1 MYIQGGTMDL
11 NANTKIDDLLKEY
24 PFLMEVLIARSSKF
38 KLLEN
43 PIMRKTMGKVATLSQ
58 AASIG
63 GIDINVLLADIA
75 AEIKKRTGKDIE
87 VGAAQAGSAPVMDAD
102 ARQELLKDII
112 RDLHGGVEMS
122 ILKRRFHELIKDI
135 DPSEIAK
142 MEQRLM
148 ADGMPE
154 SEVKRLCDVHVEV
167 FKESL
172 SAQEAPAVPP
182 GHPLH
187 TYMLENR
194 AVEGIL
200 HELDHV
206 LAKLGDT
213 PDKAA
218 FATVQAS
225 LTKIIERLGG
235 IDLHYL
241 RKENQLFPVLE
252 VHGITGPS
260 QVMWALHDDIRI
272 AVKSAK
278 AGVRDAL
285 VPDVVNTLRYL
296 AKSLRDMVYKEEH
309 ILFPMAK
316 DLLTDVEWRKVRQ
329 GEEEIGYAW
338 IMPEQGW
345 TGGAGEAEEQEACV
359 SGTIRLDTGVMT
371 VEQVNM
377 MLKHLPMDVSFV
389 DENDEVRYYSA
400 TKDRIFP
407 RSPGVIGRK
416 VQNCHPPKSFAMV
429 QKIIDEFRAGRRD
442 KADFWIQM
450 KGRFLLIQYFAVRD
464 GKGTYTG
471 TLEVSQDVTDIR
483 KLEGQ
488 KRLLDWE

>member
-1 MYIQGGTMDL
+1 MDL
-11 NANTKIDDLLKEY
+11 NANTKIDDLLQEY
-24 PFLMEVLIARSSKF
+24 PFLMDYLASRSPKF
-38 KLLEN
+38 KLLESAV
-43 PIMRKTMGKVATLSQ
+43 MRKTVGKVATLAQ
-58 AASIG
+58 AAAIG
-63 GIDINVLLADIA
+63 GIDAGRLLSDIA
-75 AEIKKRTGKDIE
+75 AEIRKKTGTDVAVSAVKE
-87 VGAAQAGSAPVMDAD
+87 GGAPIMDAD
-102 ARQELLKDII
+102 ARQEVLKDIM
-112 RDLHGGVEMS
+112 RDLHAGVEMS
-122 ILKRRFHELIKDI
+122 VLKRRFHELIKDI

-148 ADGMPE
+148 DEGMPE

-172 SAQEAPAVPP
+172 SAQDAPVVPG
-182 GHPLH
+182 GHPVH

-194 AVEGIL
+194 AAEGIL

-206 LAKLGDT
+206 LAKLGDA
-213 PDKAA
+213 PDRTV
-218 FATVQAS
+218 FATHQPS
-225 LTKIIERLGG
+225 LAKLIERLSG

-272 AVKSAK
+272 ALKSAK
-278 AGVRDAL
+278 AGIRDAI
-285 VPDVVNTLRYL
+285 VPDVANTLRYL
-296 AKSLRDMVYKEEH
+296 SKSVRDMIYKEEH
-309 ILFPMAK
+309 ILFPMAT
-316 DLLTDVEWRKVRQ
+316 DLLTDAEWRKVRQ

-338 IMPEQGW
+338 ITPEQGW
-345 TGGAGEAEEQEACV
+345 TGGTGATPKQESMAE
-359 SGTIRLDTGVMT
+359 GTIGLDTGRMT
-371 VEQVNM
+371 IEQVNM
-377 MLKHLPMDVSFV
+377 MLKHMPVDISFV

-416 VQNCHPPKSFAMV
+416 VQNCHPPRSFAMV
-429 QKIIDEFRAGRRD
+429 QRILDEFRAGRRD

-464 GKGTYTG
+464 EKGTYKG

>member
-1 MYIQGGTMDL
+1 
-11 NANTKIDDLLKEY
+11 
-24 PFLMEVLIARSSKF
+24 
-38 KLLEN
+38 
-43 PIMRKTMGKVATLSQ
+43 
-58 AASIG
+58 
-63 GIDINVLLADIA
+63 
-75 AEIKKRTGKDIE
+75 
-87 VGAAQAGSAPVMDAD
+87 
-102 ARQELLKDII
+102 
-112 RDLHGGVEMS
+112 
-122 ILKRRFHELIKDI
+122 
-135 DPSEIAK
+135 
-142 MEQRLM
+142 
-148 ADGMPE
+148 
-154 SEVKRLCDVHVEV
+154 VEV

-172 SAQEAPAVPP
+172 SAQDAPVVPR

-187 TYMLENR
+187 TFMLENR
-194 AVEGIL
+194 AAEGIL
-200 HELDHV
+200 HELDHI
-206 LAKLGDT
+206 LAKLGDG

-218 FATVQAS
+218 FAKEQRS
-225 LTKIIERLGG
+225 LAKLIERLSEL
-235 IDLHYL
+235 DLHYL
-241 RKENQLFPVLE
+241 RKENQMFPVLE

-272 AVKSAK
+272 AIKSSK

-285 VPDVVNTLRYL
+285 IPDVVNTLRYL
-296 AKSLRDMVYKEEH
+296 VKSVRDMIYKEEH

-338 IMPEQGW
+338 IAPEQGW
-345 TGGAGEAEEQEACV
+345 TGEAGVATVENSEQE
-359 SGTIRLDTGVMT
+359 GTVRLDTGRMT
-371 VEQVNM
+371 IEQVNM
-377 MLKHLPMDVSFV
+377 MLKHMPVDISFV

-429 QKIIDEFRAGRRD
+429 QKILDEFRAGRRH

-464 GKGTYTG
+464 EKGAYKG
-471 TLEVSQDVTDIR
+471 TLEVSQDVTDIK

>member
-1 MYIQGGTMDL
+1 MDL
-11 NANTKIDDLLKEY
+11 NANTKIDDLLQEY
-24 PFLMEVLIARSSKF
+24 PFLMEYLVSRSPKF
-38 KLLEN
+38 KLLESAV
-43 PIMRKTMGKVATLSQ
+43 MRKTLGKVATLAQ

-63 GIDINVLLADIA
+63 GIDPGQLLKDIA
-75 AEIKKRTGKDIE
+75 AEINKRS
-87 VGAAQAGSAPVMDAD
+87 GADVVVRPEGGPGAPLKDAD
-102 ARQELLKDII
+102 ARQEVLKGIM

-122 ILKRRFHELIKDI
+122 ILKRRFHDLIKDI

-148 ADGMPE
+148 DEGMPE

-172 SAQEAPAVPP
+172 SAQDAPVVPP

-187 TYMLENR
+187 TFMRENR
-194 AVEGIL
+194 AAEGIL
-200 HELDHV
+200 HGLDHV
-206 LAKLGDT
+206 LAKLGYT
-213 PDKAA
+213 PDRVA
-218 FATVQAS
+218 FGKEQQS
-225 LTKIIERLGG
+225 LAKLIEQLGG
-235 IDLHYL
+235 INLHYL
-241 RKENQLFPVLE
+241 RKENQLFPILE
-252 VHGITGPS
+252 THGITGPS

-272 AVKSAK
+272 ALKSAT
-278 AGVRDAL
+278 AGIKNSQ

-296 AKSLRDMVYKEEH
+296 SKSVRDMIYKEEH

-316 DLLTDVEWRKVRQ
+316 DLLTDAEWQKARQ

-338 IMPEQGW
+338 VTPEQGW
-345 TGGAGEAEEQEACV
+345 IGAAPVQDNVAE
-359 SGTIRLDTGVMT
+359 GTIRLDTGQMT
-371 VEQVNM
+371 IEQVNM
-377 MLKHLPMDVSFV
+377 MLKHMPLDISFV

-416 VQNCHPPKSFAMV
+416 VQNCHPPKSFSMV
-429 QKIIDEFRAGRRD
+429 QKILDEFRAGRRH

-464 GKGTYTG
+464 EKGTYRG

-483 KLEGQ
+483 QLEGQ

>member
-1 MYIQGGTMDL
+1 MEL

-24 PFLMEVLIARSSKF
+24 PFLMEFLIARSPKF
-38 KLLEN
+38 KLLESAV
-43 PIMRKTMGKVATLSQ
+43 MRKTVGKVATVAQ

-63 GIDINVLLADIA
+63 NIEPAALLSDIA
-75 AEIKKRTGKDIE
+75 AEIRKLTGRDVAI
-87 VGAAQAGSAPVMDAD
+87 GSATAGSAPILDAD

-112 RDLHGGVEMS
+112 RDLHKGVEMTV
-122 ILKRRFHELIKDI
+122 LKHRFHELIKDI
-135 DPSEIAK
+135 DPSEIAR

-148 ADGMPE
+148 AEGMPE

-172 SAQEAPAVPP
+172 SAQDAPVVPP

-194 AVEGIL
+194 AAEGIL
-200 HELDHV
+200 HGLDHV
-206 LAKLGDT
+206 LARLGDA
-213 PDKAA
+213 PDKTA
-218 FATVQAS
+218 FE
-225 LTKIIERLGG
+225 KEREALAKLVEQLSA
-235 IDLHYL
+235 IDIHYL

-260 QVMWALHDDIRI
+260 QVMWALHDDIRV

-278 AGVRDAL
+278 AGVRDSL

-296 AKSLRDMVYKEEH
+296 AKSLRDMIYKEEH

-316 DLLTDVEWRKVRQ
+316 DLLTDAEWGKVRS

-338 IMPEQGW
+338 IRPEAGW
-345 TGGAGEAEEQEACV
+345 TTGTGEAVVREACIL
-359 SGTIRLDTGVMT
+359 GTVRLETGAMT

-377 MLKHLPMDVSFV
+377 MLKHMPVDISFV

-416 VQNCHPPKSFAMV
+416 VQNCHPPKSFNMV
-429 QKIIDEFRAGRRD
+429 QKILDEFRAGRRD

-450 KGRFLLIQYFAVRD
+450 KGRFLLIQYYAVRD
-464 GKGTYTG
+464 EKGAYRG

-488 KRLLDWE
+488 KRLLDWD

>member
-1 MYIQGGTMDL
+1 
-11 NANTKIDDLLKEY
+11 LKKY
-24 PFLMEVLIARSSKF
+24 PFLMEFLIARSPKF
-38 KLLEN
+38 KLLESAV
-43 PIMRKTMGKVATLSQ
+43 MRKTVGKVATVGQ
-58 AASIG
+58 AAAIG
-63 GIDINVLLADIA
+63 GVDAALLLAEIA
-75 AEIKKRTGKDIE
+75 AEIKRRAGRDVA
-87 VGAAQAGSAPVMDAD
+87 VGAARSESAPVRDAE
-102 ARQELLKDII
+102 ARHEILKGII
-112 RDLHGGVEMS
+112 RDLHQGVEMTV
-122 ILKRRFHELIKDI
+122 LKQRFHELIKDI

-148 ADGMPE
+148 AEGMPE

-172 SAQEAPAVPP
+172 SAQDAPVVPP

-194 AVEGIL
+194 AAEGIL

-206 LAKLGDT
+206 LARLGDA

-218 FATVQAS
+218 FVKLQPG
-225 LTKIIERLGG
+225 LVKIVERLAY

-260 QVMWALHDDIRI
+260 QVMWALHDDIRV

-296 AKSLRDMVYKEEH
+296 SKSMRDMVYKEEH

-316 DLLTDVEWRKVRQ
+316 DLLTDAEWGKVRQ

-338 IMPEQGW
+338 VRPEADWAAGSEAAKEQQPA
-345 TGGAGEAEEQEACV
+345 GAGAV
-359 SGTIRLDTGVMT
+359 RLDTGVMT
-371 VEQVNM
+371 LEQVNM
-377 MLKHLPMDVSFV
+377 LLKHMPVDVSFV

-400 TKDRIFP
+400 TKERIFP

-429 QKIIDEFRAGRRD
+429 QKILDEFRAGRRD

-464 GKGTYTG
+464 DKGAYRG
-471 TLEVSQDVTDIR
+471 TLEVSQDVTDIK

-488 KRLLDWE
+488 KRLLDWD

>member
-1 MYIQGGTMDL
+1 MDL

-24 PFLMEVLIARSSKF
+24 PFLMDFLIARSPKF
-38 KLLEN
+38 KLLESAV
-43 PIMRKTMGKVATLSQ
+43 MRKTVGKVATLSQ

-63 GIDINVLLADIA
+63 GIELSALLTGIA
-75 AEIKKRTGKDIE
+75 AEIRKQTGTD
-87 VGAAQAGSAPVMDAD
+87 VAVSAAKEESAPVVDAD

-112 RDLHGGVEMS
+112 RDLHKGVEMS
-122 ILKRRFHELIKDI
+122 ILKHRFHELIKDI

-148 ADGMPE
+148 AEGMPE

-172 SAQEAPAVPP
+172 SAQDAPVVPP
-182 GHPLH
+182 GHPVH

-194 AVEGIL
+194 AAEGIL
-200 HELDHV
+200 HDIDHV
-206 LAKLGDT
+206 LARLGDA
-213 PDKAA
+213 PDKTV
-218 FATVQAS
+218 FAKEQTALAKQV
-225 LTKIIERLGG
+225 ERLSG

-272 AVKSAK
+272 ALKSAK
-278 AGVRDAL
+278 AGIKDSL
-285 VPDVVNTLRYL
+285 VPDVVSTLRYL
-296 AKSLRDMVYKEEH
+296 SKSIRDMVYKEEH
-309 ILFPMAK
+309 ILFPMAT
-316 DLLTDVEWRKVRQ
+316 DLLTEAEWQRVRR

-338 IMPEQGW
+338 VKPEQGW
-345 TGGAGEAEEQEACV
+345 AGEAGAAPGRDSALE
-359 SGTIRLDTGVMT
+359 GTIRLDTGEMT
-371 VEQVNM
+371 VEQVNR
-377 MLKHLPMDVSFV
+377 MLKHMPVDVSFV

-429 QKIIDEFRAGRRD
+429 QKILDEFRAGRRN

-450 KGRFLLIQYFAVRD
+450 KGRFLLIQYFAMRD
-464 GKGTYTG
+464 EKGTYRG

>member
-1 MYIQGGTMDL
+1 MEL
-11 NANTKIDDLLKEY
+11 NANSKIDDLLKEY
-24 PFLMEVLIARSSKF
+24 PFLMEFLIARSPKF
-38 KLLEN
+38 KLLESSV
-43 PIMRKTMGKVATLSQ
+43 MRKTVGKVATVGQ
-58 AASIG
+58 VASIG
-63 GIDINVLLADIA
+63 GIDVAALLAEIA
-75 AEIKKRTGKDIE
+75 GEIKRRTGRDLT
-87 VGAAQAGSAPVMDAD
+87 VGDTKPASAAIWDAD
-102 ARQELLKDII
+102 TRQEVLKGII
-112 RDLHGGVEMS
+112 RDLHQGVEMTV
-122 ILKRRFHELIKDI
+122 LKRRFQELIRDI
-135 DPSEIAK
+135 DPSEIAR

-148 ADGMPE
+148 AEGMPE

-172 SAQEAPAVPP
+172 SAQDAPVVPQ

-194 AVEGIL
+194 AAEGIL

-206 LAKLGDT
+206 LAKLGDA

-218 FATVQAS
+218 FAPLQQS
-225 LTKIIERLGG
+225 LAKIVEQLGG
-235 IDLHYL
+235 IDLHFL

-260 QVMWALHDDIRI
+260 QVMWALHDDIRV
-272 AVKSAK
+272 ALKSATS
-278 AGVRDAL
+278 GVRNAV
-285 VPDVVNTLRYL
+285 VPDVASTLRYL
-296 AKSLRDMVYKEEH
+296 SKSMRDMIYKEER

-316 DLLTDVEWRKVRQ
+316 DLLTDAEWGRVRQ

-338 IMPEQGW
+338 VRPAADW
-345 TGGAGEAEEQEACV
+345 AAGEETPDQQPARA
-359 SGTIRLDTGVMT
+359 GTVRLDTGVLT

-377 MLKHLPMDVSFV
+377 LLKHMPVDISFV

-416 VQNCHPPKSFAMV
+416 VQNCHPPKSFSMV
-429 QKIIDEFRAGRRD
+429 QKILDEFRAGRRD

-450 KGRFLLIQYFAVRD
+450 KERFLLIQYFAVRD
-464 GKGTYTG
+464 EKGAYKG
-471 TLEVSQDVTDIR
+471 TLEVSQDVTEIR

-488 KRLLDWE
+488 KRLLDWD

>member
-1 MYIQGGTMDL
+1 MDL
-11 NANTKIDDLLKEY
+11 NANTKIDDLLQEY
-24 PFLMEVLIARSSKF
+24 PFLMEYLIARSPKF
-38 KLLEN
+38 KLLESAV
-43 PIMRKTMGKVATLSQ
+43 MRKTVGKVATVAQ

-63 GIDINVLLADIA
+63 GLDSGQLLKDIA
-75 AEIKKRTGKDIE
+75 AEITKRTGKD
-87 VGAAQAGSAPVMDAD
+87 VVVTPASGPDAPLKDAD
-102 ARQELLKDII
+102 ARQEVLKGIM

-148 ADGMPE
+148 DEGMPE

-172 SAQEAPAVPP
+172 SAQDAPNVPP
-182 GHPLH
+182 GHPVH
-187 TYMLENR
+187 TLMLENR
-194 AVEGIL
+194 AAEGIL
-200 HELDHV
+200 HELDHI
-206 LAKLGDT
+206 LAKLGDA

-218 FATVQAS
+218 FANEQQA
-225 LTKIIERLGG
+225 LAKFVERLSG

-272 AVKSAK
+272 ALKSAK
-278 AGVRDAL
+278 AGVKASL

-296 AKSLRDMVYKEEH
+296 SKSLRDMIYKEEH

-316 DLLTDVEWRKVRQ
+316 DLLTDAEWQKVRR

-338 IMPEQGW
+338 ITPEQGW
-345 TGGAGEAEEQEACV
+345 TGGAGAAPGQDSDAAGKV
-359 SGTIRLDTGVMT
+359 DLDTGQMT

-377 MLKHLPMDVSFV
+377 MLKHMPVDISFV

-429 QKIIDEFRAGRRD
+429 QKILDEFRAGRRH

-464 GKGTYTG
+464 EKGVYKG
-471 TLEVSQDVTDIR
+471 TLEVSQDVTEIK

>member
-1 MYIQGGTMDL
+1 MGL
-11 NANTKIDDLLKEY
+11 NANTKIDDLLKEF
-24 PFLMEVLIARSSKF
+24 PFLMEYLIARSPKF
-38 KLLEN
+38 KLLESAV
-43 PIMRKTMGKVATLSQ
+43 MRKTVGRVATVAQ
-58 AASIG
+58 AAVIG
-63 GIDINVLLADIA
+63 GIDPGRLLKDIA
-75 AEIKKRTGKDIE
+75 GEIKKRTGKD
-87 VGAAQAGSAPVMDAD
+87 VAVSAAREGNAPIMDAD
-102 ARQELLKDII
+102 ARQEVLKDIM
-112 RDLHGGVEMS
+112 RDLHAGVEMS

-135 DPSEIAK
+135 DPSEIAR

-148 ADGMPE
+148 DEGMPE

-172 SAQEAPAVPP
+172 SAQDAPVVPP

-187 TYMLENR
+187 TFMLENR
-194 AVEGIL
+194 AAEGIL
-200 HELDHV
+200 HGLDHV
-206 LAKLGDT
+206 LAKVGHA

-218 FATVQAS
+218 FEKEQQA
-225 LTKIIERLGG
+225 LAKLVEQLGD
-235 IDLHYL
+235 INLHYL
-241 RKENQLFPVLE
+241 RKENQLFPILE
-252 VHGITGPS
+252 TRGITGPS

-272 AVKSAK
+272 ALKSAR
-278 AGVRDAL
+278 AGIKNSQ
-285 VPDVVNTLRYL
+285 VPDVVSTLQYL
-296 AKSLRDMVYKEEH
+296 SKSIRDMIYKEEH

-316 DLLTDVEWRKVRQ
+316 DLLTDAEWRKARQ

-338 IMPEQGW
+338 ITPEQGW
-345 TGGAGEAEEQEACV
+345 TAGAVVPAAKDIAQEGAV
-359 SGTIRLDTGVMT
+359 RLDTGRMT

-377 MLKHLPMDVSFV
+377 MLKHMPVDISFV

-429 QKIIDEFRAGRRD
+429 QKILDEFRAGRRD

-450 KGRFLLIQYFAVRD
+450 KERFLLIQYFAVRD
-464 GKGTYTG
+464 EKGAYQG

>member
-1 MYIQGGTMDL
+1 MDL

-24 PFLMEVLIARSSKF
+24 PFLMEYLVSLSPKF
-38 KLLEN
+38 KLLESAV
-43 PIMRKTMGKVATLSQ
+43 MRKTVGKVATLSQ

-63 GIDINVLLADIA
+63 GIELSDLLKDIA
-75 AEIKKRTGKDIE
+75 AEIKKRTGADVAI
-87 VGAAQAGSAPVMDAD
+87 GSGKAEAAPVMDAD

-112 RDLHGGVEMS
+112 RDLHKGVEMS
-122 ILKRRFHELIKDI
+122 VLKHRFHELIKDI

-148 ADGMPE
+148 AEGMPE

-172 SAQEAPAVPP
+172 SAQDAPVVPP

-194 AVEGIL
+194 TVEGIL

-206 LAKLGDT
+206 LAKLGDA

-218 FATVQAS
+218 FAALQPGLA
-225 LTKIIERLGG
+225 KIVERLAD

-260 QVMWALHDDIRI
+260 QVMWALHDDIRV

-296 AKSLRDMVYKEEH
+296 AKALRDMVYKEEH

-316 DLLTDVEWRKVRQ
+316 DLLTDAEWQKVRR

-338 IMPEQGW
+338 ITPEQGW
-345 TGGAGEAEEQEACV
+345 TGGTGQAPTPEGGAA
-359 SGTIRLDTGVMT
+359 GTISLDTGVMT
-371 VEQVNM
+371 VEQVNR
-377 MLKHLPMDVSFV
+377 MLKHLPADVSFV

-416 VQNCHPPKSFAMV
+416 VQNCHPPKSFNMV
-429 QKIIDEFRAGRRD
+429 QKILDEFRAGRRD

-464 GKGTYTG
+464 DKGAYKG

-488 KRLLDWE
+488 KRLLDWD

>member
-1 MYIQGGTMDL
+1 MEL
-11 NANTKIDDLLKEY
+11 NGNTKIDDLLKEY
-24 PFLMEVLIARSSKF
+24 PFLMEYLVNRSPKF
-38 KLLEN
+38 KLLESAV
-43 PIMRKTMGKVATLSQ
+43 MRKTVGKVATLSQ
-58 AASIG
+58 VSAIG
-63 GIDINVLLADIA
+63 GIELAALLEELA
-75 AEIKKRTGKDIE
+75 AEIRKRTGKDIAI
-87 VGAAQAGSAPVMDAD
+87 GAAAAGSVRIMDAD

-112 RDLHGGVEMS
+112 RDLHKGVEMTV
-122 ILKRRFHELIKDI
+122 LKHRFHELIKDI

-148 ADGMPE
+148 AEGMPE
-154 SEVKRLCDVHVEV
+154 NEVKRLCDVHVEV

-172 SAQEAPAVPP
+172 SAQDAPVVPP

-194 AVEGIL
+194 AAEGIL
-200 HELDHV
+200 HGLDHV
-206 LAKLGDT
+206 LARLGEA
-213 PDKAA
+213 PDKSA
-218 FATVQAS
+218 FEKEQEALAKLVEQLS
-225 LTKIIERLGG
+225 V

-260 QVMWALHDDIRI
+260 QVMWALHDDIRV
-272 AVKSAK
+272 AMKSAK
-278 AGVRDAL
+278 AGVRDEL
-285 VPDVVNTLRYL
+285 VPDVVNTLKYL
-296 AKSLRDMVYKEEH
+296 SKSMRDMIYKEEH

-316 DLLTDVEWRKVRQ
+316 DLLTDTEWQKVRQ

-338 IMPEQGW
+338 IKPEPGW
-345 TGGAGEAEEQEACV
+345 DGGTVRTPVPAVGAMEKI
-359 SGTIRLDTGVMT
+359 GLDTGVMT
-371 VEQVNM
+371 IEQVNM
-377 MLKHLPMDVSFV
+377 LLKHMPVDISFV

-400 TKDRIFP
+400 TQERIFP

-416 VQNCHPPKSFAMV
+416 VQNCHPPKSFNMV
-429 QKIIDEFRAGRRD
+429 QKILDEFRAGRRD

-450 KGRFLLIQYFAVRD
+450 KGRFLHIRYFAVRD
-464 GKGTYTG
+464 AANNYKGC
-471 TLEVSQDVTDIR
+471 LEVSQDVTDIK

>member
-1 MYIQGGTMDL
+1 MDL
-11 NANTKIDDLLKEY
+11 NANTKIDDLLKDY
-24 PFLMEVLIARSSKF
+24 PFLMEFLVSRSPKF
-38 KLLEN
+38 KLLESAV
-43 PIMRKTMGKVATLSQ
+43 MRKTVGKVATLSQ

-63 GIDINVLLADIA
+63 GIELAVLLKDIA
-75 AEIKKRTGKDIE
+75 AEIRKRTGTDVPIGTAKAE
-87 VGAAQAGSAPVMDAD
+87 AAPVMDAD

-112 RDLHGGVEMS
+112 RDLHKGVEMS
-122 ILKRRFHELIKDI
+122 VLKHRFHELIKDI

-148 ADGMPE
+148 AEGMPE

-172 SAQEAPAVPP
+172 SAQDAPVVPP

-206 LAKLGDT
+206 LAKLGDA

-218 FATVQAS
+218 FAVLQQGLA
-225 LTKIIERLGG
+225 KIVERLAD

-260 QVMWALHDDIRI
+260 QVMWALHDDIRV

-296 AKSLRDMVYKEEH
+296 AKAIRDMVYKEEH

-316 DLLTDVEWRKVRQ
+316 DLLTDAEWQKVRQ

-338 IMPEQGW
+338 ITPQQGW
-345 TGGAGEAEEQEACV
+345 TGGTGQAPKQESRAA
-359 SGTIRLDTGVMT
+359 GTIGLDTGVMT

-377 MLKHLPMDVSFV
+377 MLKHMPLDISFV

-400 TKDRIFP
+400 TKERIFP

-429 QKIIDEFRAGRRD
+429 QKILDEFRAGRRD

-464 GKGTYTG
+464 DKGAYKG
-471 TLEVSQDVTDIR
+471 TLEVSQDVTEIK

-488 KRLLDWE
+488 KRLLDWD

>member
-1 MYIQGGTMDL
+1 MDL
-11 NANTKIDDLLKEY
+11 NANTKIDDLLQEY
-24 PFLMEVLIARSSKF
+24 PFLMEYLVERSPKF
-38 KLLEN
+38 KLLESAV
-43 PIMRKTMGKVATLSQ
+43 MRKTVGKVATVAQ
-58 AASIG
+58 AAAIG
-63 GIDINVLLADIA
+63 GIDPGRLLNDIA
-75 AEIKKRTGKDIE
+75 EEIRKRIGTDAA
-87 VGAAQAGSAPVMDAD
+87 VGAAKEGGSPIMDAD
-102 ARQELLKDII
+102 ARQEVLKDIM
-112 RDLHGGVEMS
+112 RDLHGGVEMN
-122 ILKRRFHELIKDI
+122 ILKRKFHELIKDI

-148 ADGMPE
+148 DEGMPE

-172 SAQEAPAVPP
+172 SAQDAPVVPR
-182 GHPLH
+182 GHPVH
-187 TYMLENR
+187 TYMIENR
-194 AVEGIL
+194 AAEGIL

-206 LAKLGDT
+206 LAKIGDS
-213 PDKAA
+213 PDKAR
-218 FATVQAS
+218 FAKDQPA
-225 LTKIIERLGG
+225 LTTIVGRLSG

-260 QVMWALHDDIRI
+260 QVMWALHDDIRV
-272 AVKSAK
+272 ALKSAT
-278 AGVRDAL
+278 AGVSKAL
-285 VPDVVNTLRYL
+285 APDVVNTLRYL
-296 AKSLRDMVYKEEH
+296 SKSIRDMIYKEEH
-309 ILFPMAK
+309 ILFPMAIG
-316 DLLTDVEWRKVRQ
+316 LLTDAEWQKVRQ

-338 IMPEQGW
+338 ITPEAGW
-345 TGGAGEAEEQEACV
+345 TGGAGAAPEPV
-359 SGTIRLDTGVMT
+359 SAGPGMVRLDTGQMT
-371 VEQVNM
+371 MEQVNM
-377 MLKHLPMDVSFV
+377 MLKHMPVDISFV

-429 QKIIDEFRAGRRD
+429 QRILDEFRAGSRH

-464 GKGTYTG
+464 EKGTYKG

>member
-1 MYIQGGTMDL
+1 MDL
-11 NANTKIDDLLKEY
+11 NANSSIDALLKEY
-24 PFLMEVLIARSSKF
+24 PFLLEFLVSRSPKF

-43 PIMRKTMGKVATLSQ
+43 AVMRKTVGKVATLSQ

-63 GIDINVLLADIA
+63 GIELPDLLRDIA
-75 AEIKKRTGKDIE
+75 AEIRKRTATDVS
-87 VGAAQAGSAPVMDAD
+87 VGSSKVEAAPVLDAD

-112 RDLHGGVEMS
+112 RDLHKGVEMS
-122 ILKRRFHELIKDI
+122 VLKHRFHELIKDI

-148 ADGMPE
+148 AEGMPE

-172 SAQEAPAVPP
+172 SAQAAPVVPP

-194 AVEGIL
+194 AAEGIL

-206 LAKLGDT
+206 LAKLGDA

-218 FATVQAS
+218 FTPLQPS
-225 LTKIIERLGG
+225 LVKIVERLAD

-260 QVMWALHDDIRI
+260 QVMWALHDDIRV

-296 AKSLRDMVYKEEH
+296 AKALRDMVYKEEH

-316 DLLTDVEWRKVRQ
+316 DLLTDAEWRKVRQ

-338 IMPEQGW
+338 ITPEEGW
-345 TGGAGEAEEQEACV
+345 SGGAGQAPQQEAAAAGRI
-359 SGTIRLDTGVMT
+359 SLDTGAMT

-377 MLKHLPMDVSFV
+377 MLKHMPVDISFV

-416 VQNCHPPKSFAMV
+416 VQNCHPPKSFGMV
-429 QKIIDEFRAGRRD
+429 QKILDEFRAGRRD

-464 GKGTYTG
+464 DTGAYKG

-488 KRLLDWE
+488 KRLLDWD

>member
-1 MYIQGGTMDL
+1 MDL
-11 NANTKIDDLLKEY
+11 NADTKIDDLLKEY
-24 PFLMEVLIARSSKF
+24 PFLMEYLVSRSHKF
-38 KLLEN
+38 KLLESA
-43 PIMRKTMGKVATLSQ
+43 IMRKTVGKVATLSQ
-58 AASIG
+58 ASAIG
-63 GIDINVLLADIA
+63 GIELPTLLQELST
-75 AEIKKRTGKDIE
+75 EIRKRTGRDIA
-87 VGAAQAGSAPVMDAD
+87 VGSATAGNAPIMDAN

-112 RDLHGGVEMS
+112 RDLHNGVEMTV
-122 ILKRRFHELIKDI
+122 LKHRFHELIKDI

-148 ADGMPE
+148 AEGMPE

-172 SAQEAPAVPP
+172 SAQDVPVVPP

-194 AVEGIL
+194 AAEGIM
-200 HELDHV
+200 HELDHI
-206 LAKLGDT
+206 LAKLGDA
-213 PDKAA
+213 PGKAA
-218 FATVQAS
+218 FGKEREALA
-225 LTKIIERLGG
+225 KIVERLST
-235 IDLHYL
+235 IDRHYL

-260 QVMWALHDDIRI
+260 QVMWALHDDIRV
-272 AVKSAK
+272 AVKSAT
-278 AGVRDAL
+278 AGVRDAI
-285 VPDVVNTLRYL
+285 VPDVMNTLRYL
-296 AKSLRDMVYKEEH
+296 AKSMRDMIYKEEH
-309 ILFPMAK
+309 ILYPMAK
-316 DLLTDVEWRKVRQ
+316 DLLTDKEWGKVRQ

-338 IMPEQGW
+338 IRP
-345 TGGAGEAEEQEACV
+345 EAEWATSAEGMEERSVINPGQV
-359 SGTIRLDTGVMT
+359 KLDTGAMT
-371 VEQVNM
+371 LEQVNM
-377 MLKHLPMDVSFV
+377 MLKHMPVDISFV

-429 QKIIDEFRAGRRD
+429 QKILDEFRSGGRD
-442 KADFWIQM
+442 KANFWIQM

-464 GKGTYTG
+464 EKGTYKG

-488 KRLLDWE
+488 KRLLDWD

>member
-1 MYIQGGTMDL
+1 MDL
-11 NANTKIDDLLKEY
+11 SANTKIDDLLKEY
-24 PFLMEVLIARSSKF
+24 PFLMEFLIARSPKF
-38 KLLEN
+38 KLLESAV
-43 PIMRKTMGKVATLSQ
+43 MRKTVGRVATVGQ

-63 GIDINVLLADIA
+63 GVDAALLLAEIA
-75 AEIKKRTGKDIE
+75 AEIKRRTGRDVA
-87 VGAAQAGSAPVMDAD
+87 VGAARPESAPVRDAE
-102 ARQELLKDII
+102 ARHEILKGII
-112 RDLHGGVEMS
+112 RDLHQGVEMTV
-122 ILKRRFHELIKDI
+122 LKQRFQELIRDI

-148 ADGMPE
+148 AEGMPE

-172 SAQEAPAVPP
+172 SAQDAPVVPP
-182 GHPLH
+182 GHPIH

-194 AVEGIL
+194 AAEGIL

-206 LAKLGDT
+206 LARLGDA

-218 FATVQAS
+218 FAQVQQS
-225 LTKIIERLGG
+225 LAQLVERLGG
-235 IDLHYL
+235 IDIHFL

-260 QVMWALHDDIRI
+260 QVMWALHDDIRV

-296 AKSLRDMVYKEEH
+296 SKSVRDMIYKEER

-316 DLLTDVEWRKVRQ
+316 DLLTGAEWGKVRR

-338 IMPEQGW
+338 VRPEAEW
-345 TGGAGEAEEQEACV
+345 AAGSEAAEEQLTAGAGAV
-359 SGTIRLDTGVMT
+359 RLDTGVLT

-377 MLKHLPMDVSFV
+377 LLKHMPVDISFV

-400 TKDRIFP
+400 TKERIFP

-429 QKIIDEFRAGRRD
+429 QKILDEFRAGRRD

-464 GKGTYTG
+464 DQGSYRG
-471 TLEVSQDVTDIR
+471 TLEVSQDVTDIK

-488 KRLLDWE
+488 KRLLDWN

>member
-1 MYIQGGTMDL
+1 MDL
-11 NANTKIDDLLKEY
+11 NTNTRIDDLLHEY
-24 PFLMEVLIARSSKF
+24 PFLMEYLVSRSPKF
-38 KLLEN
+38 KLLESAV
-43 PIMRKTMGKVATLSQ
+43 MRKTVGKVATLAQ

-63 GIDINVLLADIA
+63 GIDRDQLLKDIA
-75 AEIKKRTGKDIE
+75 AEIKKRS
-87 VGAAQAGSAPVMDAD
+87 GADVVVRPEGGSGAPLKDAD
-102 ARQELLKDII
+102 ARQEVLKGIM

-122 ILKRRFHELIKDI
+122 ILKRRFHDLIKDI

-148 ADGMPE
+148 DEGMPE

-172 SAQEAPAVPP
+172 SAQDAPVVPP

-187 TYMLENR
+187 TFMQENR
-194 AVEGIL
+194 AAEGIL
-200 HELDHV
+200 HGLDHV
-206 LAKLGDT
+206 LAKLGYT
-213 PDKAA
+213 PDRVA
-218 FATVQAS
+218 FGKEQQS
-225 LTKIIERLGG
+225 LAKLIEQLGG
-235 IDLHYL
+235 INLHYL

-252 VHGITGPS
+252 THGITGPS
-260 QVMWALHDDIRI
+260 QVMWALHDDIRT
-272 AVKSAK
+272 ALKSAT
-278 AGVRDAL
+278 AGIKNSQ

-296 AKSLRDMVYKEEH
+296 SKSVRDMIYKEEH

-316 DLLTDVEWRKVRQ
+316 DLLTDAEWRKARQ

-338 IMPEQGW
+338 VTPEQGW
-345 TGGAGEAEEQEACV
+345 IGAAPVQDNAAE
-359 SGTIRLDTGVMT
+359 GTVRLDTGQMT
-371 VEQVNM
+371 IEQVNM
-377 MLKHLPMDVSFV
+377 MLKHMPVDVSFV

-416 VQNCHPPKSFAMV
+416 VQNCHPPKSFSMV
-429 QKIIDEFRAGRRD
+429 QNILDEFRAGRRH

-464 GKGTYTG
+464 EKGTYRG

-488 KRLLDWE
+488 KRLLDWA

>member
-1 MYIQGGTMDL
+1 MDL
-11 NANTKIDDLLKEY
+11 NANTKIDDLLNEY
-24 PFLMEVLIARSSKF
+24 PFLMEYLIARSPKF

-43 PIMRKTMGKVATLSQ
+43 TVMRKTMGKVATVAQ

-63 GIDINVLLADIA
+63 GFDPGQLLKDLAG
-75 AEIKKRTGKDIE
+75 EIKKRTGKDVA
-87 VGAAQAGSAPVMDAD
+87 VGQVSAASAPLKDAD
-102 ARQELLKDII
+102 ARQEVLKGIM

-122 ILKRRFHELIKDI
+122 ILKQRFHDLIKDI

-148 ADGMPE
+148 DEGMPE

-172 SAQEAPAVPP
+172 SAQDAPVVPP
-182 GHPLH
+182 GHPIH

-194 AVEGIL
+194 AAEGIL
-200 HELDHV
+200 HELDHL
-206 LAKLGDT
+206 LAKLGYT
-213 PDKAA
+213 PDKEV
-218 FATVQAS
+218 FAKYQQS
-225 LTKIIERLGG
+225 LANLAERLSD
-235 IDLHYL
+235 INIHYL
-241 RKENQLFPVLE
+241 RKENQLFPILE
-252 VHGITGPS
+252 TRGITGPS

-272 AVKSAK
+272 ALKSAK
-278 AGVRDAL
+278 SGVRDSL

-296 AKSLRDMVYKEEH
+296 SKSIRDMVYKEEH

-316 DLLTDVEWRKVRQ
+316 DLLTDAEWQKARQ

-338 IMPEQGW
+338 ITPEQGGS
-345 TGGAGEAEEQEACV
+345 GGAGAASGREAVAA
-359 SGTIRLDTGVMT
+359 GTVRLDTGEMS

-377 MLKHLPMDVSFV
+377 MLKHMPVDVSFV
-389 DENDEVRYYSA
+389 DEHDEVRYYSA

-416 VQNCHPPKSFAMV
+416 VQNCHPPKSFTMV
-429 QKIIDEFRAGRRD
+429 QRILDEFRAGRRH

-464 GKGTYTG
+464 EKGMYKG

>member
-1 MYIQGGTMDL
+1 MDL
-11 NANTKIDDLLKEY
+11 NADTKIDDLLKEY
-24 PFLMEVLIARSSKF
+24 PFLMEYLVSRSPKF
-38 KLLEN
+38 KLLESAV
-43 PIMRKTMGKVATLSQ
+43 MRKTVGKVATLSQ
-58 AASIG
+58 ASAIG
-63 GIDINVLLADIA
+63 GLELPTLLQDLSEEIRTRTGRDIA
-75 AEIKKRTGKDIE
+75 IGT
-87 VGAAQAGSAPVMDAD
+87 VPAGNAPIMDAD

-112 RDLHGGVEMS
+112 RDLHSGVEMTV
-122 ILKRRFHELIKDI
+122 LKHRFHELIKDI

-172 SAQEAPAVPP
+172 SAQDVPVVPP

-194 AVEGIL
+194 AAEGIM
-200 HELDHV
+200 HELDHI
-206 LAKLGDT
+206 LAKLGDA
-213 PDKAA
+213 PGKSA
-218 FATVQAS
+218 FAKEQEVLA
-225 LTKIIERLGG
+225 KIVERLSN

-260 QVMWALHDDIRI
+260 QVMWALHDDIRV

-285 VPDVVNTLRYL
+285 VPDVANTLRYL
-296 AKSLRDMVYKEEH
+296 AKSIRDMVYKEEH

-316 DLLTDVEWRKVRQ
+316 DLLIDAEWGKVRQ

-338 IMPEQGW
+338 IKPEAGW
-345 TGGAGEAEEQEACV
+345 TGGAGEAAEQEACI
-359 SGTIRLDTGVMT
+359 SGTVRLDTGVMT
-371 VEQVNM
+371 LEQVNM
-377 MLKHLPMDVSFV
+377 MLKHMPVDISFV

-429 QKIIDEFRAGRRD
+429 QKILDEFRAGRRD

-464 GKGTYTG
+464 EKGTYKG

-488 KRLLDWE
+488 KRLLDWD

>member
-1 MYIQGGTMDL
+1 
-11 NANTKIDDLLKEY
+11 
-24 PFLMEVLIARSSKF
+24 
-38 KLLEN
+38 
-43 PIMRKTMGKVATLSQ
+43 
-58 AASIG
+58 
-63 GIDINVLLADIA
+63 
-75 AEIKKRTGKDIE
+75 
-87 VGAAQAGSAPVMDAD
+87 
-102 ARQELLKDII
+102 
-112 RDLHGGVEMS
+112 
-122 ILKRRFHELIKDI
+122 
-135 DPSEIAK
+135 
-142 MEQRLM
+142 
-148 ADGMPE
+148 
-154 SEVKRLCDVHVEV
+154 VKRLCDVHVEV

-172 SAQEAPAVPP
+172 SAQDAPVVPQ

-206 LAKLGDT
+206 LAKLGDA
-213 PDKAA
+213 PDKGA
-218 FATVQAS
+218 FGKAQAS
-225 LTKIIERLGG
+225 LAKLVEGLAA

-260 QVMWALHDDIRI
+260 QVMWALHDDIRV
-272 AVKSAK
+272 ALKSAR
-278 AGVRDAL
+278 AGVTDAL

-296 AKSLRDMVYKEEH
+296 SKSLRDMVYKEEH

-316 DLLTDVEWRKVRQ
+316 DLLTEAEWGKVRQ

-338 IMPEQGW
+338 VRPEAGW
-345 TGGAGEAEEQEACV
+345 TAGAAEASGQAGAGTGQ
-359 SGTIRLDTGVMT
+359 IRLDTGAMT

-377 MLKHLPMDVSFV
+377 MLKHMPVDISFV
-389 DENDEVRYYSA
+389 DENDEVKYYSA

-416 VQNCHPPKSFAMV
+416 VQNCHPPKSFGMV
-429 QKIIDEFRAGRRD
+429 QKIIDEFRAGRRN

-464 GKGTYTG
+464 EKGAYKG
-471 TLEVSQDVTDIR
+471 TLEVSQDVTEIR

-488 KRLLDWE
+488 KRLLDWD

>member
-1 MYIQGGTMDL
+1 M
-11 NANTKIDDLLKEY
+11 EY
-24 PFLMEVLIARSSKF
+24 LVSRSPKF
-38 KLLEN
+38 KLLESA
-43 PIMRKTMGKVATLSQ
+43 IMRKTMGKVATLAQ

-63 GIDINVLLADIA
+63 GIDPDQLLKDIA
-75 AEIKKRTGKDIE
+75 AEIKKRS
-87 VGAAQAGSAPVMDAD
+87 GADLAVRPESSSGAPLKDAD
-102 ARQELLKDII
+102 ARQEVLKGIM

-122 ILKRRFHELIKDI
+122 ILKRRFHDLIKDI

-148 ADGMPE
+148 DEGMPE

-172 SAQEAPAVPP
+172 SAQDAPVVPP

-187 TYMLENR
+187 TFMQENR
-194 AVEGIL
+194 AAEGIL
-200 HELDHV
+200 HGLDHV
-206 LAKLGDT
+206 LAKLGYT

-218 FATVQAS
+218 FGKEQQS
-225 LTKIIERLGG
+225 LAKLIEQLGD
-235 IDLHYL
+235 INLHYL
-241 RKENQLFPVLE
+241 RKENQLFPILE
-252 VHGITGPS
+252 THGITGPS

-272 AVKSAK
+272 ALKSAT
-278 AGVRDAL
+278 AGIKNSQ

-296 AKSLRDMVYKEEH
+296 SKSIRDMIYKEEH

-316 DLLTDVEWRKVRQ
+316 DLLTDAEWRKARQ

-338 IMPEQGW
+338 VTPEQGW
-345 TGGAGEAEEQEACV
+345 IGAAPVQDNAAE
-359 SGTIRLDTGVMT
+359 GTVRLDTGQMT
-371 VEQVNM
+371 IEQVNM
-377 MLKHLPMDVSFV
+377 MLKHMPVDISFV

-416 VQNCHPPKSFAMV
+416 VQNCHPPKSFSMV
-429 QKIIDEFRAGRRD
+429 QNILDEFRAGRRH

-450 KGRFLLIQYFAVRD
+450 KGRFLLIRYFAVRD
-464 GKGTYTG
+464 EKGMYRG